1 MNMWGA
7 GNRSMPYSLLQLLG
21 RPGNFI
27 YDYLSGKRQVS
38 YPPFRMLFIVAVIA
52 LFFENILP
60 SSEAV
65 ESGADAA
72 RFVFL
77 DKTFDWFADNPGW
90 GMIFLC
96 GIFILPTWVVF
107 RFAPRYP
114 KHTLPEGFFIQVFM
128 GTLALLTSLLCA
140 LLDEDM
146 VFWLIVVYYFV
157 AYLQLFGYRVWGTLW
172 RLVVTF
178 ISGLGILVFLIFS
191 IEIIIKKGSTSLNHS
206 LRAELFALALLSV
219 LNCVLLYVSYK
230 IGKRGWL
237 RRSINGQQEE
247 PMESEVEAL
256 TPGRSSK
263 NSE

>member
-1 MNMWGA
+1 
-7 GNRSMPYSLLQLLG
+7 MPYSLLQLLG
-21 RPGNFI
+21 RPGHFI
-27 YDYLSGKRQVS
+27 HDYLSGKRQVS

-52 LFFENILP
+52 LFIDNMLDSP
-60 SSEAV
+60 EAV
-65 ESGADAA
+65 ESGADAV
-72 RFVFL
+72 RFSFM
-77 DKTFDWFADNPGW
+77 DKSFNWFEDNPGW

-128 GTLALLTSLLCA
+128 GTLVLLTSLLA
-140 LLDEDM
+140 DLLAAD
-146 VFWLIVVYYFV
+146 VAFWLIIVYYFV
-157 AYLQLFGYRVWGTLW
+157 VYLQLFGYRVWGTLW
-172 RLVVTF
+172 RMVVTF
-178 ISGLGILVFLIFS
+178 ISGMGILVILIFS
-191 IEIIIKKGSTSLNHS
+191 IEIIIKKGSTSPNHS